1 MNNELVSVRL
11 AVLVILMLFA
21 FQVTD
26 CNAQKNATRRF
37 ERETFGNSRRGKA
50 VKKSGESRAA
60 EKAMR
65 EQAKKEASRDREDAK
80 ALKKMRDRHYEIQS
94 EGTKLRMENNS
105 RNTADK
111 YKIKRQKQ
119 RKEQTEP
126 ELKKPRQPKPGRAGP
141 KPKTKD
147 PAKQPE
153 LKQQKKKAKTVD
165 PKKQPRLRQ
174 HKVKK

>member
-1 MNNELVSVRL
+1 MKNELVSVKVVT
-11 AVLVILMLFA
+11 AAILILFTV
-21 FQVTD
+21 QVSD
-26 CNAQKNATRRF
+26 CYAQKNATKRF
-37 ERETFGNSRRGKA
+37 EKETFGSSRRGKA
-50 VKKSGESRAA
+50 VKESGESRAA
-60 EKAMR
+60 EKAMK
-65 EQAKKEASRDREDAK
+65 EQAKKEARRDREDAK
-80 ALKKMRDRHYEIQS
+80 ALKEMRARHYEIQS

-111 YKIKRQKQ
+111 YKTKRQKQ

-126 ELKKPRQPKPGRAGP
+126 ELKKPRQPVPDRAGP

-165 PKKQPRLRQ
+165 PKKQPRLKQ
-174 HKVKK
+174 HKIRK